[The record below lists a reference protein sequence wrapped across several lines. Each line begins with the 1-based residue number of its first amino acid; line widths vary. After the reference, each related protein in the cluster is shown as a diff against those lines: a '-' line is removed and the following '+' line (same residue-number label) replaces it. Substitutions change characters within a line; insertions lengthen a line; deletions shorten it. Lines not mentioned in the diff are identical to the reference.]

1 MQNCHLRPADGAIPP
16 GLTFLCMSGN
26 WRDEARRRL
35 TAQEFDVLVIGG
47 GINGAGVARDA
58 ALRGLSVALVERD
71 DFASGTSS
79 RSSRLIHGGVRYL
92 EHAFLHLVFEASR
105 ERRLLLRLAPE
116 LVHPLRFTWPLYRGA
131 RIPGWKLG
139 AGLWLYDLLAL
150 FRNVG
155 RHRRYSRDDTLAAEP
170 KLSPVDLLGG
180 ASYWDASTDDV
191 RLTLANAVDAA
202 QHGAVLLNHASVA
215 ALVTTNGRAAGAT
228 VRDELTGEQFEI
240 RTRVVMNATGP
251 WSDSIHR
258 LEDPHATA
266 AVRGTKGI
274 HLAVP
279 AERVGNRGALIVLAP
294 QDGREMFVLPA
305 GAQTIIGT
313 TDTPTTEH
321 PDEVRASRG
330 EVRYLLEAVN
340 HYFPSAKLTDDDVIS
355 AWAGIRPLIASG
367 NGGDPARASR
377 EHEIVTGSLGV
388 ISVSGG
394 KLTTYREMSSQ
405 IVDRIEQALGR
416 PVTVSPTLTTPLPAP
431 GAEFACTIAD
441 VLVRRSKIAFETRD
455 HGRSQAPRVAAV
467 LAAEFGWDDART
479 ARELADYER
488 DVMRLFSIEP

>member
-1 MQNCHLRPADGAIPP
+1 MAR
-16 GLTFLCMSGN
+16 S
-26 WRDEARRRL
+26 WRDEARDRL
-35 TAQEFDVLVIGG
+35 TGGTFDVLVIGG
-47 GINGAGVARDA
+47 GINGAGIARDA
-58 ALRGLSVALVERD
+58 ALRGLSVALIERD

-116 LVHPLRFTWPLYRGA
+116 LVHPLQFTWPLYRGA

-155 RHRRYSRDDTLAAEP
+155 RHRRYSRLETLAAEP
-170 KLSPVDLLGG
+170 ALATGDLLGG

-191 RLTLANAVDAA
+191 RLTLANAVDATR
-202 QHGAVLLNHASVA
+202 HGAVLLNHASVTG
-215 ALVTTNGRAAGAT
+215 LVMETGRAGGAT
-228 VRDELTGEQFEI
+228 VHDGFSGESFEV
-240 RTRVVMNATGP
+240 RARVVMNATGP
-251 WSDSIHR
+251 WSDSIHT
-258 LEDPHATA
+258 LEDPNAGI
-266 AVRGTKGI
+266 AVRGTKGVHI
-274 HLAVP
+274 AVP

-313 TDTPTTEH
+313 TDTPTNEH
-321 PDEVRASRG
+321 PDDVRACRAD
-330 EVRYLLEAVN
+330 VRYLLGAVN

-367 NGGDPARASR
+367 NGGDPAKASR
-377 EHEIVTGSLGV
+377 EHAIVTGPHGV

-405 IVDRIEQALGR
+405 IVDRIQEALGT
-416 PVTVSPTLTTPLPAP
+416 PVTPSPTLTRPLAAP

-455 HGRSQAPRVAAV
+455 HGRSQAPRVAAA
-467 LAAEFGWDDART
+467 LAAEFGWDGERAT
-479 ARELADYER
+479 REIEDYEKE
-488 DVMRLFSIEP
+488 VTRLFAIEP

>member
-1 MQNCHLRPADGAIPP
+1 MAR
-16 GLTFLCMSGN
+16 S
-26 WRDEARRRL
+26 WRDEARDRL
-35 TAQEFDVLVIGG
+35 TGGTFDVLVIGG

-58 ALRGLSVALVERD
+58 ALRGLSVALIERND
-71 DFASGTSS
+71 VASGTSS

-116 LVHPLRFTWPLYRGA
+116 LVHPLQFTWPLYRGA

-155 RHRRYSRDDTLAAEP
+155 RHRRYSRAETLTAEP
-170 KLSPVDLLGG
+170 ELATGGLRGG
-180 ASYWDASTDDV
+180 ATYWDASTDDV
-191 RLTLANAVDAA
+191 RLTLANAVDATR
-202 QHGAVLLNHASVA
+202 HGAVLLNHASVTG
-215 ALVTTNGRAAGAT
+215 LMLKNGRAAGAT
-228 VRDELTGEQFEI
+228 VRDAFTGETFEV
-240 RTRVVMNATGP
+240 RARVVMNATGP
-251 WSDSIHR
+251 WSDSIHQ
-258 LEDPHATA
+258 LEDPNVGA
-266 AVRGTKGI
+266 AVRGTKGVHI
-274 HLAVP
+274 AVP
-279 AERVGNRGALIVLAP
+279 ADRVGNRGALIVLAP

-313 TDTPTTEH
+313 TDTPTSEH
-321 PDEVRASRG
+321 PDEVRASRAD
-330 EVRYLLEAVN
+330 VRYLLGAVN
-340 HYFPSAKLTDDDVIS
+340 HYFPSAKLNDGDVIS

-367 NGGDPARASR
+367 NGGDPATASR
-377 EHEIVTGSLGV
+377 EHEIVTGRHGV

-416 PVTVSPTLTTPLPAP
+416 PVTPSPTLSRSLAAP
-431 GAEFACTIAD
+431 GAEFACTVAD

-455 HGRSQAPRVAAV
+455 HGRSQAPRVAAA
-467 LAAEFGWDDART
+467 LGAEFGWDDARI
-479 ARELADYER
+479 AREVADYDRE
-488 DVMRLFSIEP
+488 VSRLFTIEP

>member
-1 MQNCHLRPADGAIPP
+1 MAR
-16 GLTFLCMSGN
+16 S
-26 WRDEARRRL
+26 WRDEARDRL
-35 TAQEFDVLVIGG
+35 TGGTFDVLVIGG

-58 ALRGLSVALVERD
+58 ALRGLSVALIERD

-116 LVHPLRFTWPLYRGA
+116 LVQPLQFTWPLYRGA

-155 RHRRYSRDDTLAAEP
+155 RHRRYSRTETLAAEP
-170 KLSPVDLLGG
+170 GLSTGDLLGG
-180 ASYWDASTDDV
+180 DSYWDASTDDV
-191 RLTLANAVDAA
+191 RLTLANAVDATR
-202 QHGAVLLNHASVA
+202 HGAVLLNHASVTG
-215 ALVTTNGRAAGAT
+215 LVLENGRAAGAT
-228 VRDELTGEQFEI
+228 VRDAFSGETFEV
-240 RTRVVMNATGP
+240 RARVVMNATGP
-251 WSDSIHR
+251 WSDSIHK
-258 LEDPHATA
+258 LEDPNARA
-266 AVRGTKGI
+266 VVRGTKGVHI
-274 HLAVP
+274 AVP
-279 AERVGNRGALIVLAP
+279 AERVGNHGALIVLAP

-321 PDEVRASRG
+321 PDEVRASRA
-330 EVRYLLEAVN
+330 EVRYLLDAVN
-340 HYFPSAKLTDDDVIS
+340 HYFPSAKLTDDDVIA

-367 NGGDPARASR
+367 NGGDPAKASR
-377 EHEIVTGSLGV
+377 EHEIVTGPRGV
-388 ISVSGG
+388 VSVSGG

-405 IVDRIEQALGR
+405 LVDRIEQALGR
-416 PVTVSPTLTTPLPAP
+416 PVTPSPTLTRPLASP

-455 HGRSQAPRVAAV
+455 HGLSMAPQVATA
-467 LAAEFGWDDART
+467 LAAEFGWDGART
-479 ARELADYER
+479 ARELSDYEKEI
-488 DVMRLFSIEP
+488 VRLFAIEP

>member
-1 MQNCHLRPADGAIPP
+1 MVQ
-16 GLTFLCMSGN
+16 S
-26 WRDEARRRL
+26 WRDLARDRL
-35 TAQEFDVLVIGG
+35 TDGTFDLLVIGG

-58 ALRGLSVALVERD
+58 ALRGLSVALIERD

-92 EHAFLHLVFEASR
+92 EHAYLHLVFEASR

-116 LVHPLRFTWPLYRGA
+116 LVHPLQFTWPLYRGA

-155 RHRRYSRDDTLAAEP
+155 RHRRLSRAEALAAEP
-170 KLSPVDLLGG
+170 GLVTGNLQGG

-191 RLTLANAVDAA
+191 RLTLANAVDATR
-202 QHGAVLLNHASVA
+202 HGAVLLNHATVSG
-215 ALVTTNGRAAGAT
+215 LLFENGRAAGAT
-228 VRDELTGEQFEI
+228 VRDRFTGDVLTV
-240 RTRVVMNATGP
+240 RARVVMNATGP
-251 WSDSIHR
+251 WSDTIHR
-258 LEDPHATA
+258 LENPNAGA
-266 AVRGTKGI
+266 AVRGTKGVHI
-274 HLAVP
+274 AVP

-294 QDGREMFVLPA
+294 QDGREMFVLPS

-313 TDTPTTEH
+313 TDTVTAEH
-321 PDEVRASRG
+321 PDDVRASRA
-330 EVRYLLEAVN
+330 EVRYLLDAVN
-340 HYFPSAKLTDDDVIS
+340 HYFPAAKLGDDDVVS

-367 NGGDPARASR
+367 NAGDPATASR
-377 EHEIVTGSLGV
+377 EHEIVTGPRGV

-394 KLTTYREMSSQ
+394 KLTTYRAMSSQ
-405 IVDRIEQALGR
+405 IVDRVEQALGR
-416 PVTVSPTLTTPLPAP
+416 RGTPSPTLTRPLPAP

-455 HGRSQAPRVAAV
+455 HGRSQAPLVAAA
-467 LAAEFGWDDART
+467 LAAEFGWDGART
-479 ARELADYER
+479 ARELEDYDREIA
-488 DVMRLFSIEP
+488 RLFTIEP